1 MNWVQPKFTNFI
13 VPPTKKPKTDD
24 RQVKKPKK
32 IDKIVEEI
40 AWLNKWKPSKKVDLV
55 VNKKKI
61 EEVER
66 WLEGT
71 KSKKGGSSY
80 LLLYGPPGCGKLT
93 TLKVLCS
100 EYGISL
106 SEWLPQIQLSSFN
119 PDTISDIP
127 YQSELSVFNDFVTR
141 ATRYSNVL
149 NRNSCRI
156 VVVKDIPNQFFK
168 DNSLFHNFLE
178 KFMNVNDVKLVF
190 IVTDFKITR
199 DLFSEDIK
207 CKYNVKTVQFNPVTQ
222 RNTLTVLQKISK
234 GKFTEY
240 LDSISLSSAGDL
252 RNAITTLQFLSVK
265 GTLPNKKKQPL
276 PANAKSDSID
286 LFHGIGRVLYAKREE
301 NGKLV
306 HCPIEVAESFIST
319 PELFVNMLHE
329 NYLGTFSSI
338 HEIATASNY
347 LTETDL
353 LLKPIE
359 NSFSSVAVSVAS
371 HALMSYNSKPI
382 KKFQHFNRPTRIND
396 RLAEFKSLSKDSVSL
411 IDIISYGRLV
421 PTFATSH
428 KELFYKVKSF
438 GESSF

>member
-234 GKFTEY
+234 G
-240 LDSISLSSAGDL
+240 
-252 RNAITTLQFLSVK
+252 
-265 GTLPNKKKQPL
+265 
-276 PANAKSDSID
+276 
-286 LFHGIGRVLYAKREE
+286 
-301 NGKLV
+301 
-306 HCPIEVAESFIST
+306 
-319 PELFVNMLHE
+319 
-329 NYLGTFSSI
+329 TFSSI